1 MKITS
6 LRFKEGADDD
16 SLQEDFKQ
24 DLTVLAEN
32 LAICMAEMR
41 KWEAFKNV
49 AAEALLEGMSLL
61 QLEQINADG
70 YFFKMTRNGLTV
82 EFERGVIH

>member
-6 LRFKEGADDD
+6 LKFKEGADDD
-16 SLQEDFKQ
+16 SLQEDFEQ

-49 AAEALLEGMSLL
+49 AAEALLEVRS
-61 QLEQINADG
+61 
-70 YFFKMTRNGLTV
+70 
-82 EFERGVIH
+82 